1 MHKSFLLARNYDLRK
16 GQGAIDDLN
25 SALGN
30 VGVTFTVE
38 VTPTG
43 KRLNIDI
50 DGEKLYQVTN
60 PPKGKGG
67 RPLEHRIDWDKV
79 EEMQKDGMTNKQI
92 YESLGM
98 SKSLFYTRKRQWY
111 QEFDLFE

>member
-1 MHKSFLLARNYDLRK
+1 MHTSFLLARNYDPRK
-16 GQGAIDDLN
+16 GKGAIADLN
-25 SALGN
+25 DALGD

-67 RPLEHRIDWDKV
+67 RPLEHRIDWERV
-79 EEMQKDGMTNKQI
+79 EQMQKDGMTNKQI

-98 SKSLFYTRKRQWY
+98 SKSLFYTRKREWN

>member
-1 MHKSFLLARNYDLRK
+1 MRKSFLLAWNYDPKK

-25 SALGN
+25 RMLID
-30 VGVTFTVE
+30 VGITFDVE
-38 VTPTG
+38 VSERG
-43 KRLNIDI
+43 KRLVIDVS
-50 DGEKLYQVTN
+50 EAKLRTAT
-60 PPKGKGG
+60 KGKGG

-92 YESLGM
+92 YETLGI
-98 SKSLFYTRKRQWY
+98 SKSLFYTRKREAY

>member
-1 MHKSFLLARNYDLRK
+1 MRKSFLLAWNYDPKK

-25 SALGN
+25 QMLIDI
-30 VGVTFTVE
+30 GVIFDVE
-38 VTPTG
+38 VSDRS
-43 KRLNIDI
+43 KRLVIDVN
-50 DGEKLYQVTN
+50 ESKLRTATTQ
-60 PPKGKGG
+60 KGKGG
-67 RPLEHRIDWDKV
+67 RPLEHRIDWNRV
-79 EEMQKDGMTNKQI
+79 EKMQKDGMTNKQI

>member
-1 MHKSFLLARNYDLRK
+1 MRKSFLLAWNYDPKK

-25 SALGN
+25 RMLID
-30 VGVTFTVE
+30 VGITFDVE
-38 VTPTG
+38 VGDRG
-43 KRLNIDI
+43 KRLVIDVN
-50 DGEKLYQVTN
+50 ESKLRTATT
-60 PPKGKGG
+60 PKGKGG

-92 YESLGM
+92 YETLGI
-98 SKSLFYTRKRQWY
+98 SKSLFYTRKREAY

>member
-1 MHKSFLLARNYDLRK
+1 MHKSFLLARSYSPEK
-16 GQGAIDDLN
+16 GQSTIDDLN
-25 SALGN
+25 RILIDLGI
-30 VGVTFTVE
+30 TFDVE
-38 VTPTG
+38 VSERG
-43 KRLNIDI
+43 KRLVIAVN
-50 DGEKLYQVTN
+50 EAKLRMAI
-60 PPKGKGG
+60 KGKGG
-67 RPLEHRIDWDKV
+67 RPLEHRIDWNKV